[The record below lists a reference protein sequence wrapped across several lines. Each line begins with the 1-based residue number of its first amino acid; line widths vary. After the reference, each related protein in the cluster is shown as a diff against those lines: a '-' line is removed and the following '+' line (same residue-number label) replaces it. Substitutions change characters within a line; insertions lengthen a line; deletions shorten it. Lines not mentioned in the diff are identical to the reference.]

1 MEMQKAIIGKK
12 IGMTQIFDESG
23 RVVPVTLIQAGPCTV
38 VQKKTAEKDGYEAIQ
53 LGFENAKEK
62 HLTKPEIGHQKKA
75 GIEELKR
82 TLEVCKNTHAEL
94 GDKTHGLLLS
104 MNADTKPPHPVARF
118 MSDVKVR
125 MKVMEGG
132 DDKIADVMTDG
143 CDMGIKSLHRYLNQY
158 KNADR
163 EAKNI
168 AERLIASEE
177 YLESKIRSFL

>member
-1 MEMQKAIIGKK
+1 MNN
-12 IGMTQIFDESG
+12 D
-23 RVVPVTLIQAGPCTV
+23 TV
-38 VQKKTAEKDGYEAIQ
+38 KLLREC
-53 LGFENAKEK
+53 N
-62 HLTKPEIGHQKKA
+62 A
-75 GIEELKR
+75 GIKMGESAIKKVLPHAESEELKR